1 MVVRSIP
8 DIALPKHAAHVA
20 SVLEARAGIVR
31 LVIGAAEVDD
41 LGVDTPEGGSAWA
54 RCRTRATDIRRVT
67 HYERGFWDM
76 AMSG

>member
-41 LGVDTPEGGSAWA
+41 LGVDTPEAGSAWTT
-54 RCRTRATDIRRVT
+54 CGRRV
-67 HYERGFWDM
+67 ESWRGN
-76 AMSG
+76 AHRR